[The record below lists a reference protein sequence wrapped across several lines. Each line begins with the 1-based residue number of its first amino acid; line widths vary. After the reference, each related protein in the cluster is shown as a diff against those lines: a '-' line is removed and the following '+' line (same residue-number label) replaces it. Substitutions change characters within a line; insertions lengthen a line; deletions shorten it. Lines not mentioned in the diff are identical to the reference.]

1 MKLPL
6 AEEPSCA
13 SLCPP
18 PATHPAADTDP
29 DEALARMAKALGHPA
44 RIRILRVLTQR
55 EGCVCGDLVE
65 ALPLAQS
72 TVSEHLRVLKEA
84 GFVRGVLEGPR
95 TCYCVEPL
103 TLVRLRTFLETL

>member
-1 MKLPL
+1 
-6 AEEPSCA
+6 
-13 SLCPP
+13 
-18 PATHPAADTDP
+18 
-29 DEALARMAKALGHPA
+29 MAKALGHPA

-95 TCYCVEPL
+95 TCYCFGPL
-103 TLVRLRTFLETL
+103 TLVRLLALLDAL

>member
-6 AEEPSCA
+6 AEDPACA

-18 PATHPAADTDP
+18 PATHTVADNDP

-44 RIRILRVLTQR
+44 RIRILRILAQR

-72 TVSEHLRVLKEA
+72 TVSEHLRVVKEA
-84 GFVRGVLEGPR
+84 GFVRGTVEGPR

-103 TLVRLRTFLETL
+103 TLVRLRTFLEAL